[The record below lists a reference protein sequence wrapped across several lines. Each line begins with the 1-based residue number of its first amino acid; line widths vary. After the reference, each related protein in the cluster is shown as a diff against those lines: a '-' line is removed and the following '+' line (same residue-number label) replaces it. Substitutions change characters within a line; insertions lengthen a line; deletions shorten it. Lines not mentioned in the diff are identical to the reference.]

1 MIKDNKK
8 TAKVTRYPRGAK
20 LGGYVGYILHVNNFG
35 AYLKRFAIAFKIS
48 KPIEN
53 TTTKPEPVMTNTI
66 NAPIKNPF
74 L

>member
-1 MIKDNKK
+1 MRKDNKK
-8 TAKVTRYPRGAK
+8 TAKVAGYPKGAK
-20 LGGYVGYILHVNNFG
+20 HGGYVGYISHVNYFG